1 MILLDLVPDL
11 SPHSCLAALEYSDMA
26 GLERSI
32 ASAYSVAS
40 QRLFTV
46 FFTKFRLMD
55 HLRALK
61 DYLMLGKGDFVEI
74 LMETLGPSLSK
85 PANTLYRHDLTATLE
100 TALKGSTSAKDH
112 PDTLRRLDARMLEF
126 AQGELGW
133 DVFTLEYKVEAPLD
147 TVLDPKAMDS
157 YSKMFKH
164 LWQIKRV
171 EYSLSQIWRRL
182 MTGARTFLRVKGLG
196 FDFHQTRISLGEM
209 IFFIR
214 QLQYY
219 CHLEVIG
226 CSWQVLEEFAEKK
239 EGDLDSLIEAHRTYL
254 QRLVTKALLLGGR
267 RSKRSTSGEVSSSS
281 LLSLAHFVLVLTRPR
296 CCQPSLAMLEQV
308 RKTFSVMLQYREA
321 AVRHSPP

>member
-1 MILLDLVPDL
+1 
-11 SPHSCLAALEYSDMA
+11 MA

-32 ASAYSVAS
+32 SLAYSVAS
-40 QRLFTV
+40 QRLFSV
-46 FFTKFRLMD
+46 FFTKFRLLD

-100 TALKGSTSAKDH
+100 TALKGSTSARDH

-126 AQGELGW
+126 TQGELGW

-182 MTGARTFLRVKGLG
+182 MTGARTFLRVQGLG

-226 CSWQVLEEFAEKK
+226 CSWQVLEEFVEKK

-254 QRLVTKALLLGGR
+254 QRLVTKALLIGGR
-267 RSKRSTSGEVSSSS
+267 RSKRSASGEVSTSFGGESV
-281 LLSLAHFVLVLTRPR
+281 LSLVADANWVFACRRRSGCSSKFAR
-296 CCQPSLAMLEQV
+296 CSRSYSSTARLP
-308 RKTFSVMLQYREA
+308 
-321 AVRHSPP
+321 